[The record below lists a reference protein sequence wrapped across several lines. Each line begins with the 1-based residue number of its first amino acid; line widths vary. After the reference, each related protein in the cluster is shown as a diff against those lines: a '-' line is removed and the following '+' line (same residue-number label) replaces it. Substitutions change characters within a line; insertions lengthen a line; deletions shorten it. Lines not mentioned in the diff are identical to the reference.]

1 MASNI
6 GWSQVDS
13 VKQNPFKQESTKQS
27 KENLYKIKRKFFLNQ
42 LKTREKNATC
52 LKHQDMKSTL
62 DTHEYEY
69 QQSKASQNNQKE
81 ENIEKKFIVD
91 QNTKAKSF
99 LKIFFL
105 INLILEI

>member
-1 MASNI
+1 
-6 GWSQVDS
+6 
-13 VKQNPFKQESTKQS
+13 
-27 KENLYKIKRKFFLNQ
+27 
-42 LKTREKNATC
+42 
-52 LKHQDMKSTL
+52 MKSTL